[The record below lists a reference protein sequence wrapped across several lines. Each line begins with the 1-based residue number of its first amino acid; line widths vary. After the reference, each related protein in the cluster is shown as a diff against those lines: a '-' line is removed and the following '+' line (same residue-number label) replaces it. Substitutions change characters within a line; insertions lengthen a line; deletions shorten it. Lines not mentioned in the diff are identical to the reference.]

1 MIEIYIDNHDDPA
14 HVENTVKEF
23 SDEIEHAD
31 DVTCVTV
38 RAALAPILEKLQLD
52 ILHKRGK

>member
-23 SDEIEHAD
+23 SHDIEHAD

-38 RAALAPILEKLQLD
+38 RASLVSMLETLQLD